1 MQRDID
7 SRIKVTHLSSKV
19 SGLQNTTFNDRL
31 EIKNTVN
38 EFRSKNICC
47 CLKNLGK
54 WNNDDDAIATQYL
67 FYVTKN
73 EDLKNAIIF
82 GSSAKTLPS
91 FSNAFDPSVL
101 VPFARKRIGVYM
113 KRRVFPPFLNIL
125 HHFYHY

>member
-1 MQRDID
+1 MVD
-7 SRIKVTHLSSKV
+7 SKSKTLSMNLGPKTS
-19 SGLQNTTFNDRL
+19 LL
-31 EIKNTVN
+31 PE
-38 EFRSKNICC
+38 
-47 CLKNLGK
+47 NLGK
-54 WNNDDDAIATQYL
+54 WNNDAIATHYL